1 MLLVARGGRGDPGPK
16 TAGEARLES
25 RTQTVLHLHF
35 HLTGIIIKPS
45 ALPNS
50 AWQGY
55 SCSAFSP
62 SAIFYTWLLLFPF
75 FFFFLLYFPWRERP
89 TTAVLTGN
97 FRTSWEEYR
106 RALTLTLSFD
116 GYGSSGPEKSSSGLL
131 VVEPVWINPL
141 PLDFSHRASEAKCQ
155 HSVSLLTKSLEFN
168 SPWIEV
174 S

>member
-1 MLLVARGGRGDPGPK
+1 MDRGAWQAAVHGVTRVGHDWATTPLPPCASAAESTKQMLLVARGGRGDPGPK

-75 FFFFLLYFPWRERP
+75 FFFFFYCISHGERGP
-89 TTAVLTGN
+89 QQ
-97 FRTSWEEYR
+97 RSSQE
-106 RALTLTLSFD
+106 TLGLA
-116 GYGSSGPEKSSSGLL
+116 GKSIGGHWL
-131 VVEPVWINPL
+131 
-141 PLDFSHRASEAKCQ
+141 
-155 HSVSLLTKSLEFN
+155 
-168 SPWIEV
+168 
-174 S
+174 